1 MTFDLFEEKNSIMKE
16 NSKNDDG
23 KRWRRR
29 YGIVLISL
37 VAYILLFYL
46 FTRTFQ

>member
-1 MTFDLFEEKNSIMKE
+1 MINEKEKTDNE
-16 NSKNDDG
+16 NQ

-37 VAYILLFYL
+37 ATYILLFYL
-46 FTRTFQ
+46 FSRTFQ